1 MDNLFLIISK
11 ELGIKSSQIESTIK
25 LLDEGSTVP
34 FISRYR
40 KEVTGNLD
48 ENQIGDILKL
58 VTYLRNLEKRKQ
70 EVLSSIEEQGK
81 LTEDLKNKIISSG
94 KLQEVEDL
102 YLPYKKRRKTKADK
116 AIEKGLEPL
125 SQYMYLAKDL
135 NDFLNNAKNYINE
148 EVPTVD
154 EAVDGAKLII
164 AQGISEQA
172 EYRERI
178 RNILLKE
185 GIVYSKKTKKAEEL
199 DEKKVY
205 ADYYEYSEV
214 IKTILSHRVLA
225 LNRGEK
231 ENILKVNIKT
241 EDNIRTKIENILLAG
256 FSNKELKEIQESIV
270 KDALDRLILPSIE
283 REVRNILTDK
293 SEIEAID
300 IFKENLKNL
309 LLQPPLKEK
318 NILGLDPGYRTG
330 CKVAIVDKNGFYVA
344 NDVFR
349 LVEAMDSPKNLEITK
364 NKILK
369 YIEKYDIDIISI
381 GNGTASRETE
391 SFVAKVIG
399 EAKKDT
405 KYIITN
411 EAGASVYSAS
421 KLANEE
427 FPDLDVTVRGAI
439 SIARRIQDPLGEL
452 VKIDPKSIGVGMYQ
466 HDVDQKRLT
475 ESLNEVIESVVNNV
489 GINVNT
495 ASWALLE
502 HVSGIKK
509 NIAKNIVEHRK
520 EFGNFENRKQLLKVK
535 GVGKKAY
542 EQMAGFLIIENGK
555 NILDSTII
563 HPESYK
569 IAEEI
574 LENNNISLKEYREK
588 LDESREKLKAFN
600 IENFAK
606 EKEYGNET
614 VKDIYDA
621 LIKDR
626 RDPRDELARPLLK
639 SDILKIDNLKAGM
652 ELEGTVRNVVKF
664 GAFVDIGLKN
674 DALLHISE
682 ISDRFI
688 SDPSKV
694 LSVGQ
699 VIKVKVKDIDMNRQR
714 VGLTRKTK

>member
-148 EVPTVD
+148 EVPTAE
-154 EAVDGAKLII
+154 EAVEGAKLII

-699 VIKVKVKDIDMNRQR
+699 IIKVKVKDIDMNRQR